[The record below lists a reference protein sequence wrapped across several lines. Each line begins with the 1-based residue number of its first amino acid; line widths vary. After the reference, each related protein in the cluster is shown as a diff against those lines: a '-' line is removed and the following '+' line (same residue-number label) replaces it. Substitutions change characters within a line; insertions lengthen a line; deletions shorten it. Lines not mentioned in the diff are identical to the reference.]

1 MLIIRQICLL
11 LIFGTCSTLCAA
23 QFDTRAPS
31 GLENRGL
38 GNPQPLALEQAFPFY
53 VSATGQH
60 LLQVTWNPAP
70 GHYLYKHAFA
80 FSLQS
85 ASGDTLQTISAKLPD
100 GLRKTD
106 QFFGDIEAY
115 YEAVSAD
122 IVLPADTAPDAVLLI
137 EYQGCADWGFCYP
150 PQRYSFAL
158 TPQAASQKIVGEIT
172 DKF

>member
-1 MLIIRQICLL
+1 MYTFRQICLL
-11 LIFGTCSTLCAA
+11 LLFSTCSTLCAA

-38 GNPQPLALEQAFPFY
+38 GNPQPLSLEQAFPFY
-53 VSATGQH
+53 VSAGEQQQ
-60 LLQVTWNPAP
+60 LQVTWTPAP
-70 GHYLYKHAFA
+70 GHYLYRHAFA

-85 ASGDTLQTISAKLPD
+85 ATGETLQNISATLPD

-115 YEAVSAD
+115 YDVVSAD
-122 IVLPADTAPDAVLLI
+122 IVLPADTAPGAILLI

-150 PQRYSFAL
+150 PQRHLFAL
-158 TPQAASQKIVGEIT
+158 TPGSSERR
-172 DKF
+172 